1 MGIFKN
7 IKNLFVEEE
16 QEEIKQQTITEKEKI
31 NDKKIKEAVT
41 ERDLFQTE
49 PTFKFP
55 VIFDNEEIDI
65 EDKKEYKPLIKTPEI
80 KIEPKKEFKVS
91 PIISP
96 VYGILE
102 KNYQKEVIKPRDGL
116 LEKEE
121 KTFDLDSVRK
131 RAFGETIT
139 REEKYSYKKEEEIKT
154 EKKEEKE
161 ESKDKEIFDEK
172 KVEELDKKIK
182 TIDELLKESNDDFY
196 SLVDSMYEGDDEE

>member
-16 QEEIKQQTITEKEKI
+16 ETKEEIIKQEEIL
-31 NDKKIKEAVT
+31 NDEKIKEAVT

-55 VIFDNEEIDI
+55 VIFDNEEIEVEEEKPI
-65 EDKKEYKPLIKTPEI
+65 IKEPIKKLEQ
-80 KIEPKKEFKVS
+80 KKEFKVS
-91 PIISP
+91 PVISP

-102 KNYQKEVIKPRDGL
+102 KNYKKEEVKTRDGL

-121 KTFDLDSVRK
+121 KLFDLDSVRK

-139 REEKYSYKKEEEIKT
+139 REEKYSYKTDDEEI
-154 EKKEEKE
+154 EISKKEKIE
-161 ESKDKEIFDEK
+161 DKEDNKELDLFEEK
-172 KVEELDKKIK
+172 KVEELDEKMK

>member
-16 QEEIKQQTITEKEKI
+16 ETKEEIIKQEEIL
-31 NDKKIKEAVT
+31 NDEKIKEAVT

-55 VIFDNEEIDI
+55 VIFDNEEIEKEEEKPI
-65 EDKKEYKPLIKTPEI
+65 IKEPIKKLEQ
-80 KIEPKKEFKVS
+80 KKEFKVS
-91 PIISP
+91 PVISP

-102 KNYQKEVIKPRDGL
+102 KNYKKEEVKTRDGL

-121 KTFDLDSVRK
+121 KLFDLDSVRK

-139 REEKYSYKKEEEIKT
+139 REEKYSYKTDDEEI
-154 EKKEEKE
+154 EISKKEKIE
-161 ESKDKEIFDEK
+161 DKEDNKELDLFEEK
-172 KVEELDKKIK
+172 KVEELDEKMK